1 MRARVVV
8 GAASGLVP
16 GGCVPVVA
24 KKELLMPSNA
34 SLHQR
39 RQAAVPRGVGNA
51 YGIYAQKASNAEITD
66 EEGNRLIDFAG
77 GIAVLNTGHCHP
89 KIVAAVKEQVDKL
102 THACFQV
109 TPYESY
115 IRLAERLNDL
125 VPISGNKKTIF
136 LTTGA
141 EAVENA
147 VKIARAH
154 TKRAAVI
161 AFSGAFHGRTMLGMA
176 LTGKYAPYKIGFGP
190 FPTDIYHVAFPDP
203 ALKDN
208 GAASLKALDTV
219 FKADVGPDNV
229 AAIIIEPVQGE
240 GGFNVVPFE
249 FLRAIRDICTKH
261 GIVFIVDE
269 IQTGFARTGKMFAI
283 EHAGVE
289 PDLMTMAKSLA
300 GGFPL
305 SAVTGRAEI
314 MDAPAAGGLG
324 GTYAGSP
331 IGCAAANAVLDVME
345 EEKLLDRA
353 NVIGK
358 KMIDRLND
366 MKRRNTFGNR
376 IGDIRGLGAMVACE
390 LVKADGTPDGDLTK
404 AVTAK
409 AGENGL
415 VLLSCGVN
423 GNVLR
428 FLMPLTAPDAIIDE
442 GFDVLEKTIGQA
454 VEASAKVA

>member
-1 MRARVVV
+1 
-8 GAASGLVP
+8 
-16 GGCVPVVA
+16 
-24 KKELLMPSNA
+24 MPTNA

-39 RQAAVPRGVGNA
+39 RNAAVPRGVGNA
-51 YGIYAQKASNAEITD
+51 YGIYAQRASNAEITD
-66 EEGNRLIDFAG
+66 EEGKRLIDFAG

-109 TPYESY
+109 TPYETY

-125 VPISGNKKTIF
+125 VPISGNTKTIF

-176 LTGKYAPYKIGFGP
+176 LTGKYAPYKVGFGP
-190 FPTDIYHVAFPDP
+190 FPTDIYHVPFPDP

-208 GAASLKALDTV
+208 GAASLKALDTL

-240 GGFNVVPFE
+240 GGFNVVPFD
-249 FLRAIRDICTKH
+249 FLRALRDICTKH

-283 EHAGVE
+283 EHAGIE

-314 MDAPAAGGLG
+314 MDAPAPGGLG

-345 EEKLLDRA
+345 EEKLVERA

-358 KMIDRLND
+358 KMMDRLSD

-376 IGDIRGLGAMVACE
+376 IGDIRGLGAMVACD
-390 LVKADGTPDGDLTK
+390 LVKADGSPDADLTK

-442 GFDVLEKTIGQA
+442 GFSLLEKTIGQA

>member
-1 MRARVVV
+1 
-8 GAASGLVP
+8 
-16 GGCVPVVA
+16 
-24 KKELLMPSNA
+24 MPSNA

-39 RQAAVPRGVGNA
+39 RNAAVPRGVGNA
-51 YGIYAQKASNAEITD
+51 YGIYAQRASNAEITD
-66 EEGNRLIDFAG
+66 EEGRRLIDFAG
-77 GIAVLNTGHCHP
+77 GIAVVNTGHCHP
-89 KIVAAVKEQVDKL
+89 KIVAAVKDQVDKL

-125 VPISGNKKTIF
+125 APISGNKKTIF

-147 VKIARAH
+147 VKIARAY

-176 LTGKYAPYKIGFGP
+176 LTGKYAPYKVGFGP
-190 FPTDIYHVAFPDP
+190 FPTDIYHVPFPDP

-208 GAASLKALDTV
+208 GAAALKALDTL

-249 FLRAIRDICTKH
+249 FLRAIRDICSQH
-261 GIVFIVDE
+261 GIIFIVDE
-269 IQTGFARTGKMFAI
+269 IQSGFARTGKMFAI

-289 PDLMTMAKSLA
+289 PDLMTTAKSLA

-314 MDAPAAGGLG
+314 MDAPAPGGLG

-331 IGCAAANAVLDVME
+331 IGCAAANAVLDVIE
-345 EEKLLDRA
+345 EEKLIDRA
-353 NVIGK
+353 NIIGK
-358 KMIDRLND
+358 KMIDRLGD

-390 LVKADGTPDGDLTK
+390 LVKADGTPDADLTK
-404 AVTAK
+404 AVTSK

-415 VLLSCGVN
+415 ILLSCGVYA
-423 GNVLR
+423 NVLR
-428 FLMPLTAPDAIIDE
+428 FLMPLTAPDALIDE
-442 GFDVLEKTIGQA
+442 GFDVLEKTIAQA